1 MVRVFEAFHSWIHA
15 HCCHLMRGIQP
26 SREPFINNI
35 GNEVK
40 LMPGGYFPVQGNEGA
55 GSVLHTL
62 FQVPGY
68 FVLLRDIDGDC
79 LNLRAGQ

>member
-1 MVRVFEAFHSWIHA
+1 MDSCTLLPLDEGNSSIAGTIY
-15 HCCHLMRGIQP
+15 
-26 SREPFINNI
+26 NKI

-68 FVLLRDIDGDC
+68 FVLLRGIVGDC